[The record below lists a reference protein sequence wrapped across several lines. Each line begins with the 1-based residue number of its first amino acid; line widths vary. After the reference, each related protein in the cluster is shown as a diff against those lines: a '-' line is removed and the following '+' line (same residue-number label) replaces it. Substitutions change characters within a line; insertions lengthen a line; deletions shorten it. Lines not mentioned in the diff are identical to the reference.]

1 MMHRSMTSAVQT
13 YEGALAS
20 AGFVLGAMSDGV
32 TVQDES
38 GRLLYVNDAA
48 ARICGFADARTMQAT
63 PPTEIV
69 DRFDVLDEHGEP
81 VPMDRFPGRRVMCG
95 EQPEPMLLR
104 VRQRA
109 TGLTWWS
116 LVRAHAI
123 CDDAGKPVLAVNIWH
138 DASKEQRQRIAT
150 RFLAE
155 ASARL
160 AESLDYAATLKAV
173 AQALVPELADWCT
186 VDLVE
191 DGVRRPL
198 ALAHVDPAKV
208 EAAHAYRAKYPPD
221 DTSPGGVPNVLRTG
235 VPELYRELSAEL
247 LRGAAQSEE
256 QWLALQDLGLRS
268 VMIVPIVVRGRPEGA
283 LTLIAAES
291 GRLYDETD
299 LALACELGRRAGT
312 AIEHARA
319 YASAQ
324 RAIRARDEFLA
335 VAGHE
340 LRTPLAALMLQL
352 ESMRSAVGSGAVAKD
367 PDRFSARVDKTFA
380 HALRL
385 ARLVDGLLDVTRV
398 AEGPV
403 DLAIEEVD
411 LARLVRETCER
422 FTDDAARLACDLT
435 VEAAIPCP
443 GRWDPQRLEQV
454 VSNLLSNAMK
464 YGAGAPITVRCEARG
479 EGYAVVV
486 EDGGIGIAPE
496 HHARVFGR
504 FERAVSER
512 NFPGLG
518 LGLWIT
524 RELVSMHGGSV
535 ALASDLGQGA
545 TFTVLLPKT
554 TPSR

>member
-1 MMHRSMTSAVQT
+1 MMYGLMTSEAER

-20 AGFVLGAMSDGV
+20 AGFVLGGLSDGV
-32 TVQDES
+32 TIQDAF
-38 GRLLYVNDAA
+38 GKIVYANDAA
-48 ARICGFADARTMQAT
+48 ARICGFADARMMQAT
-63 PPTEIV
+63 PPREIV
-69 DRFDVLDEHGEP
+69 DRFEVLDEHGEP
-81 VPMDRFPGRRVMCG
+81 VAMDRLPGRRVMAG

-109 TGLTWWS
+109 TGTTWWS
-116 LVRAHAI
+116 RVRAHAI
-123 CDDAGKPVLAVNIWH
+123 CDDAGKPVLAVNLWH
-138 DASKEQRQRIAT
+138 DASTEQRQRMGA

-173 AQALVPELADWCT
+173 AHALVPDLADWCT

-191 DGVRRPL
+191 DGVRRLL

-221 DTSPGGVPNVLRTG
+221 ESAPGGVPNVLRTG
-235 VPELYRELSAEL
+235 VPELYRQLTDEM
-247 LRGAAQSEE
+247 LRSRAPSDE
-256 QWLALQDLGLRS
+256 QWLALKSLGLES
-268 VMIVPIVVRGRPEGA
+268 VMIVPIIVQGRTEGA

-312 AIEHARA
+312 AIENARA
-319 YASAQ
+319 YAAAQ

-340 LRTPLAALMLQL
+340 LRTPLAALMLQI

-367 PDRFSARVDKTFA
+367 PERFSTRIDKTFG

-385 ARLVDGLLDVTRV
+385 ARLVDGLIDVSRV

-403 DLAIEEVD
+403 DLAVEDVD
-411 LARLVRETCER
+411 LSKLVRETSER
-422 FTDDAARLACDLT
+422 FTDDAARAGCELT
-435 VEAAIPCP
+435 VDAAVPCP
-443 GRWDPQRLEQV
+443 GRWDSRRLEQV

-464 YGAGAPITVRCEARG
+464 FGAGSPITVRCEARG

-486 EDGGIGIAPE
+486 EDRGIGIAPE

-535 ALASDLGQGA
+535 ELASGLGQGA

-554 TPSR
+554 TPPR

>member
-1 MMHRSMTSAVQT
+1 MMCGLMTSEAGT
-13 YEGALAS
+13 YEAALAS
-20 AGFVLGAMSDGV
+20 ADFVLGALSDGV
-32 TVQDES
+32 TVQDAA
-38 GRLLYVNDAA
+38 GKVVYANDAA

-63 PPTEIV
+63 PAREIV
-69 DRFDVLDEHGEP
+69 DRFDVLDEHGDP
-81 VPMDRFPGRRVMCG
+81 VAMDRLPGRRVMDG

-116 LVRAHAI
+116 LVRAHAL

-138 DASKEQRQRIAT
+138 DASKEQRQRIAA

-155 ASARL
+155 ATARL

-173 AQALVPELADWCT
+173 AHALVPDLADWCT

-191 DGVRRPL
+191 DGVRRLL

-221 DTSPGGVPNVLRTG
+221 EGAPGGVPNVLRTG
-235 VPELYRELSAEL
+235 VPELYRQLTDEM
-247 LRGAAQSEE
+247 LRSRAQSEE
-256 QWLALQDLGLRS
+256 QWLALKSLGLES
-268 VMIVPIVVRGRPEGA
+268 VMIVPIVVRGRTEGA

-324 RAIRARDEFLA
+324 RAARARDEFLA

-340 LRTPLAALMLQL
+340 LRTPLAALMLQI
-352 ESMRSAVGSGAVAKD
+352 ESMRSAVASGALVTD
-367 PDRFSARVDKTFA
+367 PDRFRTRIDKTFG

-385 ARLVDGLLDVTRV
+385 ARLVDGLLDVSRV

-403 DLAIEEVD
+403 DLAIEDVD
-411 LARLVRETCER
+411 LAELVRETSER
-422 FTDDAARLACDLT
+422 FTDDAARAGCELT
-435 VEAAIPCP
+435 VDAAVPCP

-464 YGAGAPITVRCEARG
+464 FGGGTPITVRCEARG
-479 EGYAVVV
+479 DGYAVVV
-486 EDGGIGIAPE
+486 EDRGIGIAPE
-496 HHARVFGR
+496 DHARIFGR

-535 ALASDLGQGA
+535 ELTSGLGQGA
-545 TFTVLLPKT
+545 TFTVLLP
-554 TPSR
+554 RMGR